1 MFNSLSNFAI
11 VLLDVG
17 IPPLMR
23 SVDGN
28 YTGGNVIADEI
39 SIGLQCMKKKI
50 ENIFLEYF
58 DNKIIIKE
66 K

>member
-23 SVDGN
+23 SFNGN
-28 YTGGNVIADEI
+28 YAGGNVIADEI
-39 SIGLQCMKKKI
+39 SFGWQCIKKV
-50 ENIFLEYF
+50 
-58 DNKIIIKE
+58 
-66 K
+66 

>member
-23 SVDGN
+23 SINGN
-28 YTGGNVIADEI
+28 YAGGNDIADK
-39 SIGLQCMKKKI
+39 IGIELQ
-50 ENIFLEYF
+50 
-58 DNKIIIKE
+58 
-66 K
+66 